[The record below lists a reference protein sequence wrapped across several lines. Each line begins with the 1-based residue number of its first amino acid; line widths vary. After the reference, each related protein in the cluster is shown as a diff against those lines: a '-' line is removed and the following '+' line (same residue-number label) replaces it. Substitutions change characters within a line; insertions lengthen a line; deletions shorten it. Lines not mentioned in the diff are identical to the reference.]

1 MATDEQ
7 DIALAP
13 AEAETSPTA
22 VRPQLRLHH
31 FFALT
36 AVAAVLLAIN
46 GPQQDYWS
54 NSEFAPPKLL
64 LTLFTAAGVM
74 YMLLLSVA
82 VTAVA
87 YGIVWQ
93 RQGLVFFDQPGHWLL
108 VEIGVVG
115 LLGLVPSVVFRLL
128 FSSPINFSG
137 TDFPMS
143 AMIAMSLYSLVMLF
157 AVPLALNIYIG
168 VKKCRETRWSLV
180 FYIKAAG
187 KLLIGLGSIVEIIML
202 LMAANRDRREQVPR
216 DAGHWCGVWLQLACS
231 GLQVG
236 IAVFSVF
243 NMYYMMSR
251 M

>member
-7 DIALAP
+7 GIPLAP
-13 AEAETSPTA
+13 AEAETPPTA

-54 NSEFAPPKLL
+54 NAEFAPPRLL
-64 LTLFTAAGVM
+64 LTLFTAAGVIFT
-74 YMLLLSVA
+74 LLLSVA
-82 VTAVA
+82 VTAIA

-93 RQGLVFFDQPGHWLL
+93 RQGLAFFDQPGHWLL

-115 LLGLVPSVVFRLL
+115 LLGLVPSLVFRLL
-128 FSSPINFSG
+128 FSSAMDPTDS
-137 TDFPMS
+137 DFPML
-143 AMIAMSLYSLVMLF
+143 AMMATGVYSLVMLF
-157 AVPLALNIYIG
+157 ALPLALNIYIG

-187 KLLIGLGSIVEIIML
+187 KLLLGLGSIAEIIML
-202 LMAANRDRREQVPR
+202 LIAANRDRREQVPR
-216 DAGHWCGVWLQLACS
+216 DAGHWCGVWLQLAYS
-231 GLQVG
+231 GLQAG
-236 IAVFSVF
+236 IAAFSVF
-243 NMYYMMSR
+243 NMYYVMSR